1 MAQALIA
8 GARIY
13 PLQAHLH
20 AYSLAD
26 IGVLVVMSIAR
37 RMCSSCPD
45 FILPPDVSD
54 EASGWAEL
62 TAAHAYDTDLVKSV
76 PYMARASTP

>member
-37 RMCSSCPD
+37 RM
-45 FILPPDVSD
+45 VN
-54 EASGWAEL
+54 L
-62 TAAHAYDTDLVKSV
+62 T
-76 PYMARASTP
+76 R